1 MCSLTGLMWQSG
13 TIHLPLHRIRA
24 PRWSEVPLPA
34 VLACCR
40 PAIGTKGLQSLCT
53 HRLTWPA
60 VPTPAEMEEFKP
72 RKKERGGYGFQ
83 AESWDGVAGERD

>member
-1 MCSLTGLMWQSG
+1 MAVNTLTPPQDQS
-13 TIHLPLHRIRA
+13 PLLIR
-24 PRWSEVPLPA
+24 RLPA
-34 VLACCR
+34 CGLSLLQAGY
-40 PAIGTKGLQSLCT
+40 PNKGTPVSL
-53 HRLTWPA
+53 HSPPRAA